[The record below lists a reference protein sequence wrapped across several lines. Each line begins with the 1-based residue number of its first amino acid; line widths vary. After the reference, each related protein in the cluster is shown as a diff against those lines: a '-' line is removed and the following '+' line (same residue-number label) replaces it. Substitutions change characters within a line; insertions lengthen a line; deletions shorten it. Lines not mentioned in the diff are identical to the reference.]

1 MLVWATCGIFPT
13 TTRAPRISFIV
24 SVRLLSLNDHYSCT
38 YDFHV
43 AMNICV
49 STPKIYELVGVVS
62 WTYQAEHEGSGW
74 GRVELYYSQAK
85 NIYRIGVRKSTGKT
99 KEVR

>member
-1 MLVWATCGIFPT
+1 
-13 TTRAPRISFIV
+13 
-24 SVRLLSLNDHYSCT
+24 
-38 YDFHV
+38 
-43 AMNICV
+43 MN
-49 STPKIYELVGVVS
+49 PKICELSGLVS
-62 WTYQAEHEGSGW
+62 WTYQADDEGSGL

>member
-1 MLVWATCGIFPT
+1 
-13 TTRAPRISFIV
+13 
-24 SVRLLSLNDHYSCT
+24 
-38 YDFHV
+38 
-43 AMNICV
+43 MNHCV
-49 STPKIYELVGVVS
+49 STPKICELSGLVS
-62 WTYQAEHEGSGW
+62 WTYQADDEGSGL